1 MNNLIS
7 KLEYYQ
13 NQFGYIK
20 SISNL
25 ISIVLLTNEALS
37 TNNFPPTL
45 PRLEIPESTI
55 TDVYQDIINQFP
67 DNANHEQIL
76 GQATQSL
83 SDLDAT
89 LGDFRQYLIQSY
101 GMYGY
106 VSNAFLRDLSAYI
119 NQTATLEIMAGN
131 GYITG
136 GLRLLNP
143 ELNIIATDNFD
154 WAGQESLPNP
164 ITKVIQQ
171 DALQAVQQYSATV
184 GIIILSWAPE
194 DDQID
199 YQILEYLRTSNFFSK
214 GGKFIVI
221 GEKNGV
227 TNSKAFWENA
237 KLTEVPQLNKNHQ
250 SFDLI
255 DERVYLAE

>member
-45 PRLEIPESTI
+45 PRLEIPESTVSE
-55 TDVYQDIINQFP
+55 VYQDILNQFP
-67 DNANHEQIL
+67 DNANPEQIL

-89 LGDFRQYLIQSY
+89 LGDFRQYLIQTY

-119 NQTATLEIMAGN
+119 KDNACLEIMAGN

-154 WAGQESLPNP
+154 WDGQESLPNP
-164 ITKVIQQ
+164 ITKVIKQ
-171 DALQAVQQYSATV
+171 DALSAVQQYSSTV
-184 GIIILSWAPE
+184 KIIILSWAPE
-194 DDQID
+194 NDQID
-199 YQILEYLRTSNFFSK
+199 NQILEYLRTTNFFTQ

-221 GEKNGV
+221 GEKNGA
-227 TNSKAFWENA
+227 TNSKAFWKNV
-237 KLTEVPQLNKNHQ
+237 KLTEIPELNKNHQ

-255 DERVYLAE
+255 DERVYLVE